1 MGQFQWDNINGTTP
15 MWQPQWGKP
24 CVIEYRVKWV
34 NMSLTRDNR
43 ATLEMDQKSNMNFS
57 YFYNAV
63 WNCAPPV
70 FILFDNPKLLGYIKS
85 NWFQKPKIQPT
96 IKIRQNEWPEDDS
109 YSLRDHPFITSAYF
123 WTFSDPF
130 TTQYVSL
137 NKRHQKWLIFN
148 PTHTAFLLTYYRDG
162 PLVRIFCTSCPWWHY
177 GRGSNS
183 KR

>member
-1 MGQFQWDNINGTTP
+1 MGQPQWDNLNGTTPMGQFQWDNINGTTP

-24 CVIEYRVKWV
+24 CVIEDRVKWV

-63 WNCAPPV
+63 CGIVPHQFSYYLTTQV
-70 FILFDNPKLLGYIKS
+70 GLYKFI
-85 NWFQKPKIQPT
+85 QKPKISIQPT

-123 WTFSDPF
+123 WTFSDPL
-130 TTQYVSL
+130 TNPPYVSI
-137 NKRHQKWLIFN
+137 NSTERQQKLPFFWPHPVL
-148 PTHTAFLLTYYRDG
+148 LLT
-162 PLVRIFCTSCPWWHY
+162 
-177 GRGSNS
+177 
-183 KR
+183 